1 MLSSFYFP
9 YNEGKTMKERPT
21 MQRRLYRFGLPL
33 SLSLLLA
40 ACGTA
45 EQTDTPKTEHTNHE
59 DHADHA
65 SHGADDQL
73 EKTAG
78 PDTLPAFLDE
88 QDQSIQTIY
97 RSVAKHSDLLKKM
110 PCYCGCG
117 ESAGHTSNYDCFIE
131 EQNATSTT
139 WTTHGITCGTCL
151 DIAAQSIVAYQ
162 KGSSVKEIRTAI
174 DQTYAKTGVTPTP
187 TPAL

>member
-1 MLSSFYFP
+1 
-9 YNEGKTMKERPT
+9 

-97 RSVAKHSDLLKKM
+97 RSVAKQPDLLKKM

>member
-1 MLSSFYFP
+1 
-9 YNEGKTMKERPT
+9 
-21 MQRRLYRFGLPL
+21 MQTGLYRYAFPL
-33 SLSLLLA
+33 SISLLLA

-45 EQTDTPKTEHTNHE
+45 DQTGAPKTEQTNHG

-65 SHGADDQL
+65 SHDAGDQL

-78 PDTLPAFLDE
+78 PDTLPAFLNE
-88 QDQSIQTIY
+88 QDESIQTIY
-97 RSVAKHSDLLKKM
+97 LSVAKHPDLLKKI

-131 EQNATSTT
+131 EQTASSTT

-162 KGSSVKEIRTAI
+162 KGSPVTEIRTAI
-174 DQTYAKTGVTPTP
+174 DQAYKKTGVTPTP

>member
-1 MLSSFYFP
+1 MLSSFNFP

-21 MQRRLYRFGLPL
+21 MLRRLCRFGLPL
-33 SLSLLLA
+33 SLSLLHA
-40 ACGTA
+40 ACETA

-59 DHADHA
+59 DHADRA
-65 SHGADDQL
+65 THGADDQL
-73 EKTAG
+73 EKTPA
-78 PDTLPAFLDE
+78 PNTLPDFLDE

-117 ESAGHTSNYDCFIE
+117 EYAGHTSNYDCFIE

-151 DIAAQSIVAYQ
+151 DIAAQSIVACQ

>member
-1 MLSSFYFP
+1 
-9 YNEGKTMKERPT
+9 

-65 SHGADDQL
+65 SHGAGDQL

-78 PDTLPAFLDE
+78 PDMLPAFLDE

-97 RSVAKHSDLLKKM
+97 RSVAKYPDLLKKM

-131 EQNATSTT
+131 EQTATSTT

>member
-1 MLSSFYFP
+1 
-9 YNEGKTMKERPT
+9 
-21 MQRRLYRFGLPL
+21 MQTRLYRYAFPL
-33 SLSLLLA
+33 SISLLLA

-45 EQTDTPKTEHTNHE
+45 DQTGTPKTEQTNHG

-65 SHGADDQL
+65 SHGAGDQL
-73 EKTAG
+73 EKTVG
-78 PDTLPAFLDE
+78 PDTLPAFLNE
-88 QDQSIQTIY
+88 QDESIQTIY
-97 RSVAKHSDLLKKM
+97 RSVAKHPDLLKKM

-131 EQNATSTT
+131 EQTASSTT

-174 DQTYAKTGVTPTP
+174 DQAYKKTGVTPTP

>member
-1 MLSSFYFP
+1 
-9 YNEGKTMKERPT
+9 
-21 MQRRLYRFGLPL
+21 MQTRLYRYAFPL
-33 SLSLLLA
+33 SISLLLA

-45 EQTDTPKTEHTNHE
+45 DQTGAPKTEQTNHG
-59 DHADHA
+59 DHANHA
-65 SHGADDQL
+65 SHGAGDQL

-78 PDTLPAFLDE
+78 LDTLPAFLDE

-131 EQNATSTT
+131 EQTATSTT

-162 KGSSVKEIRTAI
+162 KGSSVTEIRTAI
-174 DQTYAKTGVTPTP
+174 DQAYKKTGVTPTP

>member
-1 MLSSFYFP
+1 
-9 YNEGKTMKERPT
+9 
-21 MQRRLYRFGLPL
+21 MQTRLYRYAFPL
-33 SLSLLLA
+33 SISLLLA

-45 EQTDTPKTEHTNHE
+45 DQTGAPKTEQTNHG

-65 SHGADDQL
+65 SNGADDQL

-78 PDTLPAFLDE
+78 SDTLPAFLNE
-88 QDQSIQTIY
+88 QDESIQTIY
-97 RSVAKHSDLLKKM
+97 RSVAKHPDLLKKM

-131 EQNATSTT
+131 EQTASSTT
-139 WTTHGITCGTCL
+139 WTTHGITCSTCL

-174 DQTYAKTGVTPTP
+174 DQAYAKTGVTPTP
-187 TPAL
+187 TPAI